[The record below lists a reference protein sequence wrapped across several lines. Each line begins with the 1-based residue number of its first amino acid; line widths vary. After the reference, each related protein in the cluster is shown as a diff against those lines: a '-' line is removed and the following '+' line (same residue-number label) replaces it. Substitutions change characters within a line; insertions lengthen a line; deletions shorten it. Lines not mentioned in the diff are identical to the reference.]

1 MEFVIVTCDDEQRP
15 VFIDNQE
22 QGVTDSRLSVPE
34 GLHVFD
40 LGVPRNYTPP
50 FLEVLVEKT
59 THLDPMP
66 IPFSLIAAR
75 EMVPRKRA
83 AKRAS
88 KGARKRART
97 TSSRKQAG
105 GKRKTARKPAT
116 ARRSAKK
123 TAARKKVTAKG
134 RNKKR

>member
-1 MEFVIVTCDDEQRP
+1 MEFVIVTCDDELRP

-40 LGVPRNYTPP
+40 LGVPLNYTPP
-50 FLEVLVEKT
+50 FLEVLVENT

-75 EMVPRKRA
+75 EMAPRKRA
-83 AKRAS
+83 RKRVAKVS
-88 KGARKRART
+88 RKRAKT
-97 TSSRKQAG
+97 TSARKQARG
-105 GKRKTARKPAT
+105 QKKAARKPPA
-116 ARRSAKK
+116 ARRPTKKKAAKK
-123 TAARKKVTAKG
+123 KGAAKG